1 MLTIYLITS
10 WSTTKQNLLRLA
22 EPSLYF
28 AMLSL
33 LQMNINEW
41 MNQLIA
47 SQNWYKTG
55 SKISEYVQFSR
66 LRMSKA
72 ELLGA
77 RSTSHQHCE
86 LCSFLQRKF
95 WGALSVQSLH
105 ERTQG
110 FSIFH
115 ATFWCKIDQRTR
127 NEARLTCAKCRKA
140 LFFGRSEVTLRTH
153 KSNDAILSPARYFSR
168 TSAASPNHQPY
179 NQFFLEMGHMSLYQ
193 VSHITYQ
200 VVQIWL

>member
-1 MLTIYLITS
+1 M
-10 WSTTKQNLLRLA
+10 
-22 EPSLYF
+22 
-28 AMLSL
+28 
-33 LQMNINEW
+33 NEW
-41 MNQLIA
+41 INWYHLPGA
-47 SQNWYKTG
+47 QNRYKTG

-127 NEARLTCAKCRKA
+127 NEARLTCAKCKGWKA
-140 LFFGRSEVTLRTH
+140 LFLGVRRWRY
-153 KSNDAILSPARYFSR
+153 ARISQ
-168 TSAASPNHQPY
+168 TTP
-179 NQFFLEMGHMSLYQ
+179 FFLPHVISAVPAPPALTTNHTI
-193 VSHITYQ
+193 SFS
-200 VVQIWL
+200 